1 MGNLCEAGEVI
12 LGLFET
18 KSEIEYRKK
27 SHLFTIGISILNKSM
42 FQNSA
47 APQNLL
53 L

>member
-1 MGNLCEAGEVI
+1 MGNLCETGEII
-12 LGLFET
+12 LGPFET
-18 KSEIEYRKK
+18 KSDFEFRKK